1 MALLN
6 GMYTLTGKENHGRP
20 VYSRKCESHE
30 SKNSSIYY
38 WDERDGEMMQGW
50 WMAPIVGGEEVWAH
64 AEGSDRNPPVSGWKV
79 PWNEKVDPQV
89 KFVHSSNSN
98 FNPGS
103 VKKVLPPIDFG
114 EFAKNKKTEVKAEDR
129 KPKISA
135 VRLDDSK
142 GKGKSKSEE
151 KGKGKGDD
159 KGKGKG
165 KEKGKGKGNDE
176 LRKIEDTKGKGKGKG
191 KGEEKGKGKG
201 KDEAEKKLVN
211 EEMLKKKAE
220 DAKKA
225 EAALKE
231 KMITWRKE
239 INDVKEKMKEI
250 EKLVE
255 EYRDVTAVLTSDV
268 ADHLSPDDTIE
279 AYED

>member
-1 MALLN
+1 M
-6 GMYTLTGKENHGRP
+6 G
-20 VYSRKCESHE
+20 
-30 SKNSSIYY
+30 
-38 WDERDGEMMQGW
+38 
-50 WMAPIVGGEEVWAH
+50 
-64 AEGSDRNPPVSGWKV
+64 
-79 PWNEKVDPQV
+79 
-89 KFVHSSNSN
+89 
-98 FNPGS
+98 
-103 VKKVLPPIDFG
+103 
-114 EFAKNKKTEVKAEDR
+114 
-129 KPKISA
+129 
-135 VRLDDSK
+135 
-142 GKGKSKSEE
+142 
-151 KGKGKGDD
+151 
-159 KGKGKG
+159 
-165 KEKGKGKGNDE
+165 

-279 AYED
+279 AYEDGLKVKEKLDKPREEVQNTMKTMGADSLFNKTDK